1 MKKKKELDFQTKLII
16 TSYLANVK
24 IALIFKEAEAREK
37 GNIKL
42 ANAFKKA
49 KEEIEKMEKERV
61 FAKVRK

>member
-16 TSYLANVK
+16 TSYLASVK

-37 GNIKL
+37 RNIKL

-49 KEEIEKMEKERV
+49 KEEIEKMEKEWV
-61 FAKVRK
+61 FAKARK